1 MDFIVVCPH
10 CGADIAVDRH
20 NFFDVDYC
28 HGTGDRF
35 WAYGTLWCTSCDKT
49 FSMDIELE
57 PTFYQ
62 IRGEIKQ

>member
-35 WAYGTLWCTSCDKT
+35 WAYGTLLCNGCGKESIL
-49 FSMDIELE
+49 DIELE
-57 PTFYQ
+57 P
-62 IRGEIKQ
+62 IKYNVSKVID